1 MLCWATQCVRAIAGT
16 FVWVDYAL
24 PLSFS
29 FAGEFSLVSRARLMQ
44 RMFQNIFRFSSVFGA
59 IEIGCESIDEAII
72 IIICVCGTSEGTPI
86 HWIESEIVCLVSAVY
101 NVWYNMVCAVCVP
114 KGIHLQICTDY
125 NVRIEKVSIIA
136 KSWQTD
142 GVRSCKVAEYLA
154 YRASLDARSQTNKIF
169 RVMIY
174 RENNWNSCKFAYGT
188 HYYTYTAHIYHIH
201 AHCSPRA
208 RCCEAH

>member
-1 MLCWATQCVRAIAGT
+1 M
-16 FVWVDYAL
+16 
-24 PLSFS
+24 
-29 FAGEFSLVSRARLMQ
+29 
-44 RMFQNIFRFSSVFGA
+44 
-59 IEIGCESIDEAII
+59 
-72 IIICVCGTSEGTPI
+72 
-86 HWIESEIVCLVSAVY
+86 CLVSAVY

-174 RENNWNSCKFAYGT
+174 RENN
-188 HYYTYTAHIYHIH
+188 
-201 AHCSPRA
+201 
-208 RCCEAH
+208 